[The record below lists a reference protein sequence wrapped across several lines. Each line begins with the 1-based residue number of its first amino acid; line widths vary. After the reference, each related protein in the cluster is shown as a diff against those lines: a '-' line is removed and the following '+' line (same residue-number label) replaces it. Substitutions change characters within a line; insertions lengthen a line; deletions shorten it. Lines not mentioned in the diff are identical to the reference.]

1 MLELTAEQ
9 AAALAEIDA
18 RGFVER
24 VREDLV
30 KADPPLAADAA
41 LSPRLWRAFQA
52 ARTLGIRDDDNLVAF
67 LGIEAYTPGFYDK
80 PATRARL
87 TRPGRWADERFH
99 DYLRVM
105 RWKIQHPEF
114 VGGAING
121 GTIVDRTG
129 SRGSGA
135 WAGLGA
141 RWRRLVGRSGNGGN
155 G

>member
-9 AAALAEIDA
+9 VTALAEIDA

-30 KADPPLAADAA
+30 KADPRLAEDSA

-52 ARTLGIRDDDNLVAF
+52 ARTFGIPDDDNLVAF
-67 LGIEAYTPGFYDK
+67 LRIEAYAPGFYDK

-87 TRPGRWADERFH
+87 TRPGRPADERFH

-105 RWKIQHPEF
+105 RWKIKHPEF
-114 VGGAING
+114 VGGAIHG
-121 GTIVDRTG
+121 GTIVDRAG
-129 SRGSGA
+129 GRRSGA
-135 WAGLGA
+135 WASLGA
-141 RWRRLVGRSGNGGN
+141 RWRRLAGRSGNGGN

>member
-9 AAALAEIDA
+9 VAALAEVDA

-30 KADPPLAADAA
+30 KADPRLAEDST
-41 LSPRLWRAFQA
+41 LSPRLWRAFKA
-52 ARTLGIRDDDNLVAF
+52 ARASGIRDDDNLVAF
-67 LGIEAYTPGFYDK
+67 LRVEAYAPGFYEK

-87 TRPGRWADERFH
+87 TRPGRPADERFH

-114 VGGAING
+114 VGGTING
-121 GTIVDRTG
+121 GSIVDGTG
-129 SRGSGA
+129 GRSSGA
-135 WAGLGA
+135 WASLGA
-141 RWRRLVGRSGNGGN
+141 RWRSLVGRSGNG
-155 G
+155 

>member
-9 AAALAEIDA
+9 VAALAEVDA

-30 KADPPLAADAA
+30 KADPRLAEDSA
-41 LSPRLWRAFQA
+41 LSPRLWRAFKA
-52 ARTLGIRDDDNLVAF
+52 ARAFGIRQDDNLVAF
-67 LGIEAYTPGFYDK
+67 LRVEAYAPGFYEK

-87 TRPGRWADERFH
+87 TRPGRSADDRFH

-121 GTIVDRTG
+121 GSTVDRAG
-129 SRGSGA
+129 SRSSRA
-135 WAGLGA
+135 WASLGA
-141 RWRRLVGRSGNGGN
+141 RWRRVVGRSGNRGN

>member
-9 AAALAEIDA
+9 VAALAEIDA

-30 KADPPLAADAA
+30 KADPRLAADSAF
-41 LSPRLWRAFQA
+41 SPRLWRAFQA

-67 LGIEAYTPGFYDK
+67 LRIEAYAPGFYDK

-87 TRPGRWADERFH
+87 TRPGRSAEERFR

-129 SRGSGA
+129 GGSSGA

-141 RWRRLVGRSGNGGN
+141 RWRRLVGRSSNGGN

>member
-9 AAALAEIDA
+9 VAALAEIDA

-30 KADPPLAADAA
+30 KADPRLAEDSA
-41 LSPRLWRAFQA
+41 LSPRLWRAFKA
-52 ARTLGIRDDDNLVAF
+52 ARAFGIRDDDNLVAF
-67 LGIEAYTPGFYDK
+67 LRVEAYAPGFYEK

-87 TRPGRWADERFH
+87 TRPGRSADERFH

-121 GTIVDRTG
+121 GSIVDRTG
-129 SRGSGA
+129 GRSSGA
-135 WAGLGA
+135 WASLGA
-141 RWRRLVGRSGNGGN
+141 RLRSLVGRSGNGGN